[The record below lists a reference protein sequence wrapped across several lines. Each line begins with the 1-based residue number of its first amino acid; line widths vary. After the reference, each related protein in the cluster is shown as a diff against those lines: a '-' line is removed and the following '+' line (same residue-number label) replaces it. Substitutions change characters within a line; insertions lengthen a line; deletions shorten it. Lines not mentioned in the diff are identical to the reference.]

1 MTDFDQAAA
10 RWDENAY
17 RADRA
22 RVVAAA
28 IRERVPVS
36 AGMAALEYGCGTGL
50 LSFALQPFPGPMTLA
65 DNSTGMLAVVEQKI
79 AAGGFTNMHARL
91 LDLSKDAPPDLRV
104 RLVYTLMTL
113 HHIPDVERV
122 LRGFYTLLE
131 APGYLCAADL
141 DAEDGSF
148 HGPGFDG
155 HKGFERAALGRM
167 AEGAGFRNV
176 AFQTV
181 YQTPRKVENAIRHFP
196 LFLMTAEK

>member
-1 MTDFDQAAA
+1 MTEFDQAAA
-10 RWDENAY
+10 TWDENAY

-22 RVVAAA
+22 RAVAAA

-50 LSFALQPFPGPMTLA
+50 LSFALQPYLGQITLA
-65 DNSTGMLAVVEQKI
+65 DNSQGMLAVAEQKI
-79 AAGGFTNMHARL
+79 AAGGMANMRTLL
-91 LDLSKDAPPDLRV
+91 LDLSSDPPPGLGV

-122 LRGFYTLLE
+122 LRGFYGLLE
-131 APGYLCAADL
+131 APGYLCIADL

-148 HGPGFDG
+148 HGPDFDG

-167 AEGAGFRNV
+167 AEKAGFRNV
-176 AFQTV
+176 AFETV
-181 YQTPRKVENAIRHFP
+181 YQTPRRVGNEIRHFP